1 MKEGKPVTLRISI
14 PGDTRSV
21 SSDVLFSRLALL
33 LRGRALSSGET
44 TLTLTGDGS
53 IYLSSGGILEIVHQ
67 PRTVSKAPYKR
78 REKGYER
85 A

>member
-1 MKEGKPVTLRISI
+1 MKVGKPVTLRISI

-33 LRGRALSSGET
+33 LRGRALSGDT
-44 TLTLTGDGS
+44 TLTLAGDGS